1 MGLLSYRGVVN
12 QGQIHLLEPVALPD
26 GAQVVVVVQ
35 SPISPEEWTRA
46 FDEFEGVATAHPPA
60 EELSEETAQA
70 LIDEVR
76 ATRPA

>member
-1 MGLLSYRGVVN
+1 MGLLSYRAIVS
-12 QGQIHLLEPVALPD
+12 QGQIRLLEEVKLPD

-35 SPISPEEWTRA
+35 SPLSPEEWTRA
-46 FDEFEGVATAHPPA
+46 FEEFEAVATAHPPA

-70 LIDEVR
+70 LVDEVR

>member
-1 MGLLSYRGVVN
+1 ML
-12 QGQIHLLEPVALPD
+12 
-26 GAQVVVVVQ
+26 Q

-60 EELSEETAQA
+60 DELSEETAQA
-70 LIDEVR
+70 LVDEVR